1 MRLDRFVSQ
10 SSSLSR
16 SQARGAI
23 IRGRVA
29 VDGIVSKE
37 VGRKVAEAD
46 RVTLDDA
53 ALLQNGPAYLMLH
66 KPLGVVC
73 ATSDVEHSTVI
84 DLLPDTL
91 PKGIHPA
98 GRLDLDTT
106 GLVLLSDDG
115 QWTHRVTS
123 PRSSCEKVY
132 HVELAEP
139 VTEDA
144 VNQFEAGLMLNGES
158 SLTKPALLQIDT
170 PTSVRV
176 TLTEGRYHQV
186 KRMFA
191 AIGNRV
197 VALHRSQI
205 GSVEL
210 DPGLQPGEYR
220 ELTAQERSSF

>member
-205 GSVEL
+205 GSVAL

>member
-37 VGRKVAEAD
+37 VSRKVAEAD
-46 RVTLDDA
+46 HVTLDDA
-53 ALLQNGPAYLMLH
+53 PLQPNGPAYLMLH

-73 ATSDVEHSTVI
+73 ATRDGEHPTVI

-91 PKGIHPA
+91 PKGVHPA

-123 PRSSCEKVY
+123 PRRSCEKIY

-139 VTEDA
+139 VAENAVQRFDA
-144 VNQFEAGLMLNGES
+144 GIMLKGES
-158 SLTKPALLQIDT
+158 SVTKPALLQIET

-205 GSVEL
+205 GAVAL
-210 DPGLQPGEYR
+210 DPDLQPGEYR
-220 ELTAQERSSF
+220 QLTAQERNSF